1 METVT
6 FVALPAASRSWTS
19 IFFMAEDQLGY
30 CSRSVRTALT
40 SAAAASIV
48 IECEDWSLM
57 GRGYLFRLPDSNRY
71 FSAMNEIFQPAL
83 EPAATAGNLTNLV
96 AERAWFEP
104 ERIMVSRPLGDGWQP
119 VSARELEA
127 EIRAT
132 AKGLIA
138 AGVNIG
144 DRVAIMA
151 RTRYEWTILDFAIWF
166 AGGVT
171 VPIYETSSAEQV
183 DWIMT
188 DSHSVAIIVETPQLR
203 DLVKPVLPSFTANIW
218 TMTENV
224 LAQLA
229 YLGRDVSDAEID
241 RRRGALNP
249 DSLATLIYTSGTTG
263 KPKGVQLTHGNFL
276 AECGNVV
283 QGAAD
288 LFMKPGGSTLL
299 FLPVAHVFGRMVQ
312 IGSIR
317 AGLHL
322 AHCGD
327 VLGRLT
333 TDLASFKPTFVLAV
347 PRIFEKVYNGAEAKA
362 DAAGKGAIFRKAAA
376 VAIEYSQ
383 ALDSGKISPTLRIK
397 HALFDK
403 LVYSKIRHGLG
414 GRVEA
419 AISGGAP
426 LGERLGH
433 FYRGAGIRVLE
444 GYGLTETTAGAT
456 LNLTTA
462 HRVGSVGKPIPGTTI
477 KIADDGEVLI
487 KGPIVMR
494 GYWQN
499 DAANKEVF
507 TDDGYFRSGDLG
519 KLDEE
524 GFLYIVGRKKELIVT
539 SGGKNVAPAVLEDRL
554 RAHPLVSQCIVVGDN
569 QPYIAALVTIDPEA
583 IKSWIAANKKDGATV
598 ADLTKD
604 PDLIAVIQTA
614 VDEANKAVSRAESIR
629 KFTILPVDF
638 TIAGG
643 HLTAKLSVKRHVVQ
657 KEFAKEIAD
666 LFA

>member
-1 METVT
+1 MSTATINE
-6 FVALPAASRSWTS
+6 
-19 IFFMAEDQLGY
+19 FFA
-30 CSRSVRTALT
+30 
-40 SAAAASIV
+40 
-48 IECEDWSLM
+48 
-57 GRGYLFRLPDSNRY
+57 
-71 FSAMNEIFQPAL
+71 PAL

-104 ERIMVSRPLGDGWQP
+104 ERVMVSRPLGDGWQP
-119 VSARELEA
+119 VTAREFEA

-138 AGVNIG
+138 SGVEIG

-151 RTRYEWTILDFAIWF
+151 RTRYEWTVLDFAIWF

-183 DWIMT
+183 DWILT
-188 DSHSVAIIVETPQLR
+188 DSHSVAIIVETPVLKE
-203 DLVKPVLPSFTANIW
+203 LVSPILPSYTKNCW

-224 LAQLA
+224 LSQLS
-229 YLGRDVSDAEID
+229 YLGRDIPDTEID
-241 RRRGALNP
+241 RRRAALTP

-276 AECGNVV
+276 SECSNVV
-283 QGAAD
+283 MGAAD

-347 PRIFEKVYNGAEAKA
+347 PRIFEKVYNSAEAKA
-362 DAAGKGAIFRKAAA
+362 DAAGKGAIFRKAAGI
-376 VAIEYSQ
+376 AIEYSK
-383 ALDSGKISPTLRIK
+383 ALDEGKVPLGLKAK

-403 LVYSKIRHGLG
+403 LVFSKIRHALG

-433 FYRGAGIRVLE
+433 FFRGAGVRVLE

-462 HRVGSVGKPIPGTTI
+462 HRVGSVGRPIPGTTI

-499 DAANKEVF
+499 DAANIEVF
-507 TDDGYFRSGDLG
+507 TEDGYFRSGDLG
-519 KLDEE
+519 KLDDE
-524 GFLYIVGRKKELIVT
+524 GYLYIVGRKKELIVT

-569 QPYIAALVTIDPEA
+569 QPFIAALVTIDPEA
-583 IKSWIAANKKDGATV
+583 IKGWITANKKDGATL
-598 ADLTKD
+598 AELTND

-614 VDEANKAVSRAESIR
+614 VDEANKAVSKAESIR
-629 KFTILPVDF
+629 KFKILPVDF

-643 HLTAKLSVKRHVVQ
+643 HLTAKLSVKRHVVH
-657 KEFAKEIAD
+657 KEFAAEIAE